1 MDSRQRLADIAREV
15 LASDSALDAT
25 SEGAQ

>member
-15 LASDSALDAT
+15 LAADAALDAT
-25 SEGAQ
+25 AEGAR